1 MIEYWNENN
10 GKITIDTDSLLERAK
25 MDAVKKSC
33 EENQPRCIL
42 KLIVTL
48 VAKTTCIIAY

>member
-10 GKITIDTDSLLERAK
+10 GKITIDTDILLERAK

-48 VAKTTCIIAY
+48 VAKTTCIIVY